1 MTHEADFAIN
11 EKTCSRFIS
20 SFEAVRKYLGLNI
33 KVHCDEHIMGRGQI
47 FLFNHFAR
55 FETFIPPL
63 ILFQQTGAYSRSIAD
78 HQLFKSNESLGGFL
92 RDVGAV
98 PNDLP
103 GLLPFL
109 AAEILRGKKVVI
121 FPEGGMIK
129 DRRVMESDGSF
140 GVFSPTA
147 NHRRKHHRGGAVLAL
162 TLDIFKQRIR
172 NLFERDDMERIERWV
187 KSLGLDS
194 KEILYDRAH
203 EPTLVVPANITF
215 YPIRIDENLLS
226 RGADLLSKGL
236 PDTFI
241 EELVIEGNLLF
252 RDTDMDIRLS
262 DPVESQK
269 KWRWWEKI
277 LLERYF
283 LSVWS
288 LDDLFGLREGAE
300 GSFAEKILAKCIS
313 RETYRISE
321 AATRSMYSAITINLS
336 HLASSLVIKLIGR
349 GKMSVGINN
358 FHRTLYLAM
367 KDLQT
372 RTGIHLHRSLFWPD
386 RYRGLIDGDNAELD
400 RFFTTCRKSGLV
412 GRTRKTYRFLDKLC
426 HGYEFNDIRLEN
438 PLMVYANEVKP
449 ISAID
454 QAVDTALEKSA
465 TATDQEIATLL
476 FDDEVR
482 AHAWNKGHFTSTK
495 HLEINAGETAT
506 KSGAPYLLT
515 PPQGNARTGVL
526 LVHGFLASPA
536 ELSDFGQQISGPDVA
551 VMGVRL
557 AGHGTS
563 PWDLKRRTWRDW
575 LNSVR
580 RAHRILSAFCDDIV
594 IIGFSMGGAL
604 SLLFAA
610 EHPGKLAGVASV
622 SAPIAFRDRKMAF
635 VPLVHSINKLA
646 SWLPS
651 FEGIMPFRENDSEHP
666 DINYRHIPIHG
677 LYQMRTLTNDLQNHL
692 PAIDVP
698 TMIIQGNEDPVV
710 EPESGRIIYNE
721 LAISDKSLHWVPSDR
736 HGILNEDIGETH
748 KLLIEFI
755 KRSTGG
761 LPLQVETGT

>member
-11 EKTCSRFIS
+11 QKTCARFIG
-20 SFEAVRKYLGLNI
+20 SFETVRKYIGLNI
-33 KVHCDEHIMGRGQI
+33 KVHHDEGIMERGQI

-63 ILFQQTGAYSRSIAD
+63 VLFQETGAYTRSIAD
-78 HQLFKSNESLGGFL
+78 HQLFKGNESLSGFL

-109 AAEILRGKKVVI
+109 AAEILRGRKIVI
-121 FPEGGMIK
+121 FPEGGMVK
-129 DRRVMESDGSF
+129 DRRVMETDGSF

-147 NHRRKHHRGGAVLAL
+147 NQRRKHHRGGAVLAL
-162 TLDIFKQRIR
+162 TLDIFKWRIR
-172 NLFERDDMERIERWV
+172 TLFERNDMERIERWV
-187 KSLGLDS
+187 KSLGLES
-194 KEILYDRAH
+194 KEVLYDRAL

-215 YPIRIDENLLS
+215 YPIRIDDNLLS

-236 PDTFI
+236 SDKFI

-262 DPVESQK
+262 DPIESQK
-269 KWRWWEKI
+269 KWNWWERI
-277 LLERYF
+277 LLDRYF

-288 LDDLFGLREGAE
+288 LDDLFGLREGNE
-300 GSFAEKILAKCIS
+300 GNFAEKILAKCIS
-313 RETYRISE
+313 RETHRIRE

-349 GKMSVGINN
+349 GEMSIGIDT

-367 KDLQT
+367 KNLQGQS
-372 RTGIHLHRSLFWPD
+372 GIHLHRSLFWPD
-386 RYRGLIDGDNAELD
+386 RYRGLIDGNNLELD
-400 RFFTTCRKSGLV
+400 RFFATCGKSGLI
-412 GRTRKTYRFLDKLC
+412 GRTGKTYRFLDKLC
-426 HGYEFNDIRLEN
+426 RDYEFNNIRVEN

-449 ISAID
+449 IAAID
-454 QAVDTALEKSA
+454 QVIETALAKSVSV
-465 TATDQEIATLL
+465 TDAEIAPLL

-482 AHAWNKGHFTSTK
+482 AHAWNKAHFTDAI
-495 HLEINAGETAT
+495 HQEINTKETAT
-506 KSGAPYLLT
+506 KDGAPYLLI
-515 PPQGNARTGVL
+515 PQQNHARTGIL

-536 ELSDFGQQISGPDVA
+536 ELSDFGQQLSGPDVA

-563 PWDLKRRTWRDW
+563 PWDLKERTWRDW
-575 LNSVR
+575 LNSLR
-580 RAHRILSAFCDDIV
+580 RAYRILSAYCDQIIV
-594 IIGFSMGGAL
+594 IGFSMGGAL
-604 SLLFAA
+604 SLRFAA
-610 EHPGKLAGVASV
+610 EHPAKLIGVASI
-622 SAPIAFRDRKMAF
+622 SAPIAYRDRKMAF
-635 VPLVHSINKLA
+635 VPLVHGINKLA

-651 FEGIMPFRENDSEHP
+651 FEGIMPFRENESEHP

-677 LYQMRTLTNDLQNHL
+677 LYQMRALTNDLQNHL
-692 PAIDVP
+692 PEIEVP
-698 TMIIQGNEDPVV
+698 SMIVQGNEDPVV

-721 LAISDKSLHWVPSDR
+721 LATSDKSLHWVPSDR
-736 HGILNEDIGETH
+736 HGILNEDIGETR
-748 KLLIEFI
+748 KLLSNFIE
-755 KRSTGG
+755 RLTSD
-761 LPLQVETGT
+761 LPLQAETGT